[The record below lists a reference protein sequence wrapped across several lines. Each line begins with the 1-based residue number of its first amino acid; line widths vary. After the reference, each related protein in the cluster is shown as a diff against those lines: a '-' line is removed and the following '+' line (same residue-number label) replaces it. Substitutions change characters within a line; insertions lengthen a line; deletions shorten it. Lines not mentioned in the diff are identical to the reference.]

1 MALMPLL
8 AIRCPGGKTPKQD
21 HAPFVQLQ
29 MGACHGFCPVYRLT
43 VRNDGWTEYEGIRN
57 VAKTGLDSF
66 RLDDAELAGLRKKT
80 EAVNLWQ
87 YPDRIP
93 TQVADAPYGT
103 LTVWK
108 GAQSKSVA
116 GTIDRPAPLLELEAM
131 IKDLAVA
138 HGFNV
143 KDGVDPKRPPAA
155 NRPELLVQFKPEA
168 NAGNVLG
175 QITELDVRLVR
186 RTGPENIW
194 VVSYDAA
201 QIGQKDLINLL
212 KGLDG
217 VVEAQGNEKAQDRH

>member
-1 MALMPLL
+1 MSLL
-8 AIRCPGGKTPKQD
+8 AVQCPSRKTPTQD
-21 HAPFVQLQ
+21 ATPFVQLQ

-43 VRNDGWTEYEGIRN
+43 VRNNGWTEYEGLRN
-57 VAKTGLDSF
+57 VAQTGLDSF
-66 RLDDAELAGLRKKT
+66 QLTAAELSRLREKVQS
-80 EAVNLWQ
+80 VNLWQ

-108 GAQSKSVA
+108 GAETKSVA

-131 IKDLAVA
+131 IRDLAIA

-143 KDGVDPKRPPAA
+143 KDGVNPNRPPAA

-168 NAGNVLG
+168 NAGNVMG

-201 QIGQKDLINLL
+201 QIAQKDLISLL

-217 VVEAQGNEKAQDRH
+217 VVEAQENGKAQDRN